1 MILKI
6 SSYRKSKL
14 EKVKT
19 KNMQKV
25 FKEKTLDVIVE
36 QQYNIKNHLNPVV
49 SRQIRG
55 THKS

>member
-49 SRQIRG
+49 LRQIRG

>member
-36 QQYNIKNHLNPVV
+36 QQYNIKNHLNPIV

>member
-55 THKS
+55 THES